1 MDACVP
7 TLHHV
12 EPSVNTVGIGMLI
25 PALPRGDAD
34 TYSQQ
39 EQCCGDTI
47 LIAYGL
53 PVAGATLPPSV
64 AAGHFVWFG
73 VRVLTDH
80 RVVEE

>member
-1 MDACVP
+1 M
-7 TLHHV
+7 LHHV

-39 EQCCGDTI
+39 GAVLWGHD
-47 LIAYGL
+47 AYGL

-73 VRVLTDH
+73 VRVLTNH
-80 RVVEE
+80 RVAEE